1 MNKMMC
7 TVVAMVISMFSF
19 NASAGMDGYKN
30 SPEYKS
36 INSESREYLKKCLDN
51 QDMSVSE
58 CMKET
63 KKKMKEMKKEAKKEY
78 KEERK
83 MMKKHKDM

>member
-1 MNKMMC
+1 MNKIIC
-7 TVVAMVISMFSF
+7 LSVAIVISMFSF
-19 NASAGMDGYKN
+19 NVSAGMDGYKN
-30 SPEYKS
+30 SPEYKA
-36 INSESREYLKKCLDN
+36 INSEARDYLKKCLDN
-51 QDMSVSE
+51 EDMSVRK

-83 MMKKHKDM
+83 MMKKHNEM